1 MFQLVPLPGK
11 HTDPTETPSRLL
23 SWIVGWFG
31 YELRDPMEFSGSDVD
46 YIQKRSKVIVAQ
58 EQKWAE
64 NQPQVFHID
73 IPDEDEDTGP
83 DIRELAP

>member
-11 HTDPTETPSRLL
+11 HTDPDESPSRML

-31 YELRDPMEFSGSDVD
+31 YELRDPLEFSGSDVD
-46 YIQKRSKVIVAQ
+46 YIQRRSKVIVAQ

-64 NQPQVFHID
+64 NPAQVFYID
-73 IPDEDEDTGP
+73 IPDEDEDNGP